1 MKSVEI
7 PSSVVEIGKY
17 AFAECENLHSVSIPA
32 PVAKIGA
39 YAFAWCLKITK
50 INLPE
55 TLTKINDGTFYNCRI
70 LRYVEI
76 PAQVESIGAYAY
88 AGCPY
93 IDKFTFKGNVKSFG
107 QRAFYYDEDTERYFT
122 HISELDIPDYNA
134 WSKATFNSHLSNPI
148 RVANTLK
155 REGEV
160 ITALDIDVPGD
171 TISAYAFYGANITD
185 LKLNAKSIGSY
196 AFYDCSNLKRIA
208 FATTPDYIGK
218 NAFYGVYAANTEIP
232 SANEWCLVEFYDNKS
247 NPISIS
253 ESFTINGMTPKHLV
267 IDIDGHQVSDY
278 AFYGAKQLESI
289 KVKASAIGSYA
300 FYDCSN
306 LKRIAFATTPDYI
319 GKNAF
324 YGVYAANT
332 EIPSANEWCLV
343 EFYDNKSNPISISE
357 SFTINGM
364 TPKHLVIDIDGHQV
378 SDYAFYGAK
387 QLESIKV
394 KASAIGNRS
403 FYNASG
409 VKNLYLD
416 VDSLGSYALSGAQ
429 ALERIYVP
437 RETPPTATDDVFS
450 KYKKVELYVPA
461 GAVSTYE
468 GAETCWWRF
477 LDVYESDFSDL
488 TSIFGADYSDNPIIG
503 AVESVTRDDAKY
515 EIQTDGE
522 FVTLKGAE
530 DADVYIYS
538 ISGALIYSGRG
549 CYNVRL
555 APGIYVVKADRFT
568 TKFIMR

>member
-253 ESFTINGMTPKHLV
+253 ESF
-267 IDIDGHQVSDY
+267 
-278 AFYGAKQLESI
+278 A
-289 KVKASAIGSYA
+289 
-300 FYDCSN
+300 
-306 LKRIAFATTPDYI
+306 
-319 GKNAF
+319 
-324 YGVYAANT
+324 
-332 EIPSANEWCLV
+332 
-343 EFYDNKSNPISISE
+343 
-357 SFTINGM
+357 INGM